1 MSNKD
6 CQGAEEHRGPFAC
19 CVVHA
24 MGSSRRYPLQLPN
37 EACLYPNL
45 PKETL
50 VVGIPDLARSF
61 VDGRFKL
68 LGIQFAKRICQVCL
82 NETSGVV
89 AARQE

>member
-1 MSNKD
+1 M
-6 CQGAEEHRGPFAC
+6 
-19 CVVHA
+19 
-24 MGSSRRYPLQLPN
+24 
-37 EACLYPNL
+37 
-45 PKETL
+45 

-68 LGIQFAKRICQVCL
+68 LGVQFAKRICQVRL